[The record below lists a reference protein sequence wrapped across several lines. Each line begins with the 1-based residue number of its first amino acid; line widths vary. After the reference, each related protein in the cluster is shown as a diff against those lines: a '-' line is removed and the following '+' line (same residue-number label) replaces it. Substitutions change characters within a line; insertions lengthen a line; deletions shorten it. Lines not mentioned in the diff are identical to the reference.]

1 MRKQRYLVTYAI
13 SFNHPEEMDSLTT
26 DKFEYALF
34 NFLEAG
40 HLLLSER
47 DEETFGVENGRV
59 TVLGMTKVT
68 NLIAE
73 YQVEHELLIGGKIDA
88 EATERVASY
97 LAEALGIPQSEGPW
111 CIKEFSIK
119 SITSLK

>member
-1 MRKQRYLVTYAI
+1 MRKHRYLVTYAI
-13 SFNHPEEMDSLTT
+13 SFNHPKEMESLTVE
-26 DKFEYALF
+26 KFQFALF

-47 DEETFGVENGRV
+47 DEETFGVENGSV
-59 TVLGMTKVT
+59 KVLGMTKVN

-73 YQVEHELLIGGKIDA
+73 YQVEHELLIAGKIDA
-88 EATERVASY
+88 ESDVRVANY

-119 SITSLK
+119 SVISIK

>member
-1 MRKQRYLVTYAI
+1 MRKHRYLVTYAI
-13 SFNHPEEMDSLTT
+13 SFNHPKEMDSLTV
-26 DKFEYALF
+26 DKFQFALF

-47 DEETFGVENGRV
+47 DEETFGVENGSV
-59 TVLGMTKVT
+59 KVLGMTKVN

-73 YQVEHELLIGGKIDA
+73 YQVEHELLISGKIDA
-88 EATERVASY
+88 ESDERVASY

-119 SITSLK
+119 SVTPIK